1 MGGIM
6 PKRGKKYQDA
16 AAKVDRFKLYG
27 PQEAIE
33 LLKEISYANFDATVE
48 VHMRLGVD
56 PRHADQQVRGVVLY
70 PHGLGKTVRV
80 LVFAQ
85 GDAARA
91 AAEAGADYVADDDE
105 MIQKI
110 QGGWVDFDVTL
121 AVPEMMGKVGRLG
134 RVLGPRGLMPS
145 PKAGTIAQADDLPRL
160 IGEAKAGRVDFRV
173 DKTSNLHVPIGKV
186 SFDSDK
192 LLENLVAFFDI
203 VRKARPPAAK
213 GTYIRKVTITDTMGP
228 GIRVD
233 PVALQ
238 ALEVA

>member
-1 MGGIM
+1 M
-6 PKRGKKYQDA
+6 PKRGKNYQEA
-16 AAKVDRFKLYG
+16 ATKVDRSKLYG

-48 VHMRLGVD
+48 VHVRLGVD

-91 AAEAGADYVADDDE
+91 ATEAGADYIADDDE

-110 QGGWVDFDVTL
+110 QGGWVEFDVAL

-192 LLENLVAFFDI
+192 LLENLAAFFD
-203 VRKARPPAAK
+203 VVKKARPPAAK
-213 GTYIRKVTITDTMGP
+213 GTYIRKVTIADTMGP
-228 GIRVD
+228 GIKVD
-233 PVALQ
+233 PVAVQ
-238 ALEVA
+238 ALEVV